1 MANFTLAS
9 IKIIGIASAIP
20 ENKVLLEQFENQF
33 EANKVDYFKSRTG
46 VSELNKSLDLQNTSD
61 LGFVAANAILQ
72 QKNIEREEVG
82 VIIFVSKTPDY
93 RSPATAIVLHNRLQL
108 HKDCLGF
115 DVNMGGAGFIY
126 GMEIVTSL
134 LDSSN
139 KKYGIL
145 VVGDTMSKQLAHQD
159 ELNMFYSDGA
169 SAILFE
175 KNTEAKPIYLQTKS
189 FSDGYKSMIVPGGF
203 RNTSKNTPIQLHDSN
218 PNSNTVIQ
226 IDEKA
231 INDFITSEIPS
242 LIESFLKNKNKL
254 ISEYDLI
261 IFPQLE
267 EPFQSELAK
276 NLGIPKEKI
285 STNFEKYGD
294 TCGNGIPLLI
304 SDNFGKSE
312 KKQSNILSIAF
323 GEGFTCGI
331 ADFFIDSSDV
341 LEVLYT
347 NDYFKDGYVTHE
359 MPS

>member
-1 MANFTLAS
+1 MAIFTLDS

-20 ENKVLLEQFENQF
+20 ENKFPLEHFENQF
-33 EANKVDYFKSRTG
+33 GTKKVEYFKSRTG

-82 VIIFVSKTPDY
+82 VIVFVSKTPDY

-108 HKDCLGF
+108 NKDCLGF

-126 GMEIVTSL
+126 GMEIITSL

-145 VVGDTMSKQLAHQD
+145 VVGDTMSKQLAQQD
-159 ELNMFYSDGA
+159 ELNMFFADGA

-175 KNTEAKPIYLQTKS
+175 KNTQAKPIYLQTKS
-189 FSDGYKSMIVPGGF
+189 FSEGYQSMIVPGGF

-218 PNSNTVIQ
+218 PNSNTVLQ

-231 INDFITSEIPS
+231 IEDFITSKIPP
-242 LIESFLKNKNKL
+242 LIASFLKNKNKL
-254 ISEYDLI
+254 ISAYDLI
-261 IFPQLE
+261 VFPQLE

-276 NLGIPKEKI
+276 KLSIPKEKI
-285 STNFEKYGD
+285 CTNFEKYGD

-304 SDNFGKSE
+304 SDKFGKSE
-312 KKQSNILSIAF
+312 KKQHTILAIAF

-331 ADFFIDSSDV
+331 ADFFVDSSDV
-341 LEVLYT
+341 LEVILT
-347 NDYFKDGYVTHE
+347 NDYFKDGFVTHE